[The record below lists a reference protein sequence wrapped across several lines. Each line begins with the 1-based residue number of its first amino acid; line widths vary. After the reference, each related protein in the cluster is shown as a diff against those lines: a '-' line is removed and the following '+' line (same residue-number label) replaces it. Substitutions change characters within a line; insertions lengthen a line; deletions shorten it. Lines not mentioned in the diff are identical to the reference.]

1 MEFIARIN
9 DAVNNIVWGL
19 PMLVLLIGTGLF
31 LTIRCGF
38 LQFRKFGFAMRNT
51 FGKMFD
57 RKRAG
62 KGAVTPFQ
70 AVSTALSATVGTG
83 NIAGI
88 TAAITLGGA
97 GAVFWVWVSALIGMC
112 TKYAEVV
119 LALRYRERNKK
130 GDWVGGPMY
139 YITNGLGKNW
149 KWLAVIFS
157 LFGALAAFGIGNAV
171 QVGSITSAINTSI
184 QAFIPSM
191 VGTDAAVN
199 LIAGIIIA
207 ALVGLVLLG
216 GIKRIGSVA
225 EMLVPFMAIIYI
237 VSALIVVFANIG
249 NIGSAFSMIF
259 KGAFD
264 PSAVVGGAAGVTLK
278 TCITWGFKR
287 GVFSNEAGLGSAPI
301 AHAAADTDGPVQ
313 QGVWGIFEVF
323 VDTIVICTLTALPI
337 LMTGVMDTGAFEYGV
352 KGSTAV
358 NVAAFATVFGDK
370 VGSLIIAIGLTLFAF
385 STILGW
391 ALYGTRC
398 IEYVFGTGS
407 IKLYQ
412 IIYVG
417 IVIVGATMDLSLAW
431 NISDTLNGLMAI
443 PNLIGLVGLSGV
455 VVKITRD
462 FFRKQN
468 RLQR

>member
-51 FGKMFD
+51 FGKMFA

-287 GVFSNEAGLGSAPI
+287 GVFSN
-301 AHAAADTDGPVQ
+301 D
-313 QGVWGIFEVF
+313 
-323 VDTIVICTLTALPI
+323 LP
-337 LMTGVMDTGAFEYGV
+337 
-352 KGSTAV
+352 
-358 NVAAFATVFGDK
+358 GD
-370 VGSLIIAIGLTLFAF
+370 
-385 STILGW
+385 
-391 ALYGTRC
+391 
-398 IEYVFGTGS
+398 
-407 IKLYQ
+407 
-412 IIYVG
+412 
-417 IVIVGATMDLSLAW
+417 
-431 NISDTLNGLMAI
+431 
-443 PNLIGLVGLSGV
+443 
-455 VVKITRD
+455 
-462 FFRKQN
+462 
-468 RLQR
+468 

>member
-51 FGKMFD
+51 FGKMFA